1 MTLEATSASRGPGRA
16 EDGAHPSGGST
27 DGSVGRGTS
36 FRQER
41 VIHFSDCDPAGIV
54 FYPQYFVMLNAHI
67 EDWFTDGLGVDYYA
81 LVAERR
87 IGLPTVRLEVD
98 FVAVSRMGDRVALEL
113 EVERVGGASLTLK
126 RTISGVGGDRRMTMR
141 QVLVTTSLD
150 THRAIELPADL
161 RAALQRAAHPSAVA

>member
-1 MTLEATSASRGPGRA
+1 MT
-16 EDGAHPSGGST
+16 
-27 DGSVGRGTS
+27 

-41 VIHFSDCDPAGIV
+41 TIHFSDCDPAGIV

-67 EDWFTDGLGVDYYA
+67 EDWLTEGLGIDYYA

-98 FVAVSRMGDRVALEL
+98 FVAVSRMGDRVALDL
-113 EVERVGGASLTLK
+113 EIERVGGASLTL
-126 RTISGVGGDRRMTMR
+126 RRHITGIAGDPRITMR

-150 THRAIELPADL
+150 THRAIALPADL
-161 RAALQRAAHPSAVA
+161 RAALQRTTHPSAIA